1 MLIMER
7 LCVVILLIILLSSGL
22 AVIYAKY
29 NSRLVF
35 IEIQKAEQELDRLE
49 VLWGRL
55 TLEERMLA
63 EHNRVEKIA
72 RKTMGL
78 VELERK
84 SIVYI
89 KL

>member
-1 MLIMER
+1 MERMFVVVLLIM
-7 LCVVILLIILLSSGL
+7 LVGSGL

-35 IEIQKAEQELDRLE
+35 IEIQKSEQELDRLE

-63 EHNRVEKIA
+63 EHNRVEDTA

>member
-1 MLIMER
+1 MER
-7 LCVVILLIILLSSGL
+7 MFVVILLIILVGSGL

-63 EHNRVEKIA
+63 DHNRVEETA

>member
-1 MLIMER
+1 MER
-7 LCVVILLIILLSSGL
+7 MFVVILLIILVGSGL

-63 EHNRVEKIA
+63 DHNRVEESA

>member
-1 MLIMER
+1 MER
-7 LCVVILLIILLSSGL
+7 MFVVILLIILVGSGL

-55 TLEERMLA
+55 ILEERMLSD
-63 EHNRVEKIA
+63 HNRVEETA

>member
-1 MLIMER
+1 MGRMFVVVLLIM
-7 LCVVILLIILLSSGL
+7 LVGSGL

-55 TLEERMLA
+55 ILEERMLA
-63 EHNRVEKIA
+63 EHNRVEEAA

-84 SIVYI
+84 SIVHI

>member
-1 MLIMER
+1 MER
-7 LCVVILLIILLSSGL
+7 MFVVILLIILVGSGL

-35 IEIQKAEQELDRLE
+35 IEIQKSEQELDRLE

-63 EHNRVEKIA
+63 DHNRVEETA

>member
-1 MLIMER
+1 MERMFVVVLLIM
-7 LCVVILLIILLSSGL
+7 LLGSGL

-35 IEIQKAEQELDRLE
+35 IEIQKSEQELDRLE

-63 EHNRVEKIA
+63 EHNRVEETA
-72 RKTMGL
+72 RKSMGL
-78 VELERK
+78 VELDRK

>member
-1 MLIMER
+1 MGRIS
-7 LCVVILLIILLSSGL
+7 VVFLLIILIGSGL
-22 AVIYAKY
+22 GVIYAKY

-55 TLEERMLA
+55 ILEERMLA
-63 EHNRVEKIA
+63 EHNRVEEAA
-72 RKTMGL
+72 RKTMDL

>member
-1 MLIMER
+1 MER
-7 LCVVILLIILLSSGL
+7 MFVVVLLVMLLGSGL

-35 IEIQKAEQELDRLE
+35 IEIQKSEQELDRLE

-63 EHNRVEKIA
+63 EHNRVEETA
-72 RKTMGL
+72 RKKMGL
-78 VELERK
+78 VELDRK

>member
-1 MLIMER
+1 MER
-7 LCVVILLIILLSSGL
+7 MFVVILLIMLVGSGL

-63 EHNRVEKIA
+63 DHNRVEETA

>member
-1 MLIMER
+1 MER
-7 LCVVILLIILLSSGL
+7 LCVVILLIIILLSSGL

>member
-1 MLIMER
+1 MF
-7 LCVVILLIILLSSGL
+7 VVILLIMLVGSGL

-63 EHNRVEKIA
+63 DHNRVEETA

>member
-1 MLIMER
+1 ML
-7 LCVVILLIILLSSGL
+7 VGSGL

-63 EHNRVEKIA
+63 DHNRVEETA